1 VILESLCFGSIFV
14 FLWFKYFVLVDFYFL
29 FVVLVIFLSGFG
41 VFGVVFYMA
50 VVYVFKVKLLLVL
63 LFFGVFAGLMWCL
76 LG

>member
-1 VILESLCFGSIFV
+1 M